1 MNNNNEFIEGL
12 VDQLNKDYT
21 HDTERHF
28 RILTDDEM
36 EKYSGLLNVSDNEYY
51 QPYATD
57 GKNIVSIYDGC
68 GSYSNFLFTY
78 INSIVEAR

>member
-1 MNNNNEFIEGL
+1 MKNNKNITGFINYLNE
-12 VDQLNKDYT
+12 NYT

-36 EKYSGLLNVSDNEYY
+36 EKYSDLLNGSDDEYY

-57 GKNIVSIYDGC
+57 GKNIVSMYDAY
-68 GSYSNFLFTY
+68 GSSSNFLFTY
-78 INSIVEAR
+78 ISSIVEAR